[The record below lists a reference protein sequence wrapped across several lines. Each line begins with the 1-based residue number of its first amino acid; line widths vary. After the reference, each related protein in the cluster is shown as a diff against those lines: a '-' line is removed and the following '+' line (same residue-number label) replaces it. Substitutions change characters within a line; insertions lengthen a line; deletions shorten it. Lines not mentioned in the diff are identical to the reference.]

1 MPFFVPVVSSVVG
14 FVVRKRVA
22 IVAGALVYTYYDEAG
37 QKIGEFIGEEAA
49 EKAELELQ
57 GIGVTITE
65 ALEDIASGLGNATI
79 EVIENAGVAV
89 VKGLDKMADYVYE
102 RTLAGREPDII
113 AGFTVTILSIG
124 AAVYLYQ
131 SVKNSNDA
139 FRM

>member
-1 MPFFVPVVSSVVG
+1 MVSIISIGAVLVGGVTYYIATDQNGVVSNIAKDKFDELKDAGVPVVQQLGAALEELGDDIKQGLVSLGSS
-14 FVVRKRVA
+14 
-22 IVAGALVYTYYDEAG
+22 
-37 QKIGEFIGEEAA
+37 IGNEL
-49 EKAELELQ
+49 LEL
-57 GIGVTITE
+57 
-65 ALEDIASGLGNATI
+65 I
-79 EVIENAGVAV
+79 EGAGVAL
-89 VKGLDKMADYVYE
+89 VKGLDRTADYVYE